1 MQFLTDKINQF
12 RTLAVAVFMLI
23 VIVVAIK
30 LLAERKMLAII
41 LFLVAAGL
49 LGWLVLDPNG
59 AVETLKGIFS

>member
-1 MQFLTDKINQF
+1 MQFLTNKINQF
-12 RTLAVAVFMLI
+12 KTLAVAVFML
-23 VIVVAIK
+23 VLIVVAIK

-59 AVETLKGIFS
+59 AVATLKGIFS

>member
-1 MQFLTDKINQF
+1 MDFLTEKVNEF
-12 RTLAVAVFMLI
+12 KTLAVAVFMLI
-23 VIVVAIK
+23 LIVVAIK

-59 AVETLKGIFS
+59 AVTTLKGIFS